1 MAPKLEIIL
10 ISTVKGV
17 ISMKRILLIAL
28 PVTAAVIISIFLLM
42 LPGIDDYTT
51 SGKLPLQGL
60 EGEVR
65 VVRDEKGMAYLYASS
80 REDALR
86 AQGFLTAQDR
96 LFQMEL
102 SRLMSQGR
110 ISELAGEQARE
121 LDIRMRTLG
130 FYRAAKKHASIL
142 SPESTK
148 FFQSYVDGVNEF
160 IHNYPEDHQRA
171 FSLAGLEVRPW
182 TVEDSL
188 AIMYYM
194 GWITSANVHSEII
207 GQMIIDAVGEK
218 LYREISPVNIN
229 PDDEGEPSIV
239 AVRHDRRPV
248 GIQDLQQHP
257 LLAGIMEDGVR
268 SRGLGSNNWAVN
280 GTRTGMGMPIVANDP
295 HLETT
300 LMPGPMYPIGIFTED
315 VRMVGAVVPGI
326 PGIIVGRNNNIAM
339 GITNAYGDCQD
350 LYLETIDPSNPGS
363 YMEKGKP
370 VPFQVIRETILIRD
384 SRSVTGMREETISIR
399 KTKRGPV
406 VSTVLPGLK
415 SDHVLSLRW
424 APYEAMKEETGIER
438 IMDVSSVSEL
448 RDVLSRVTPI
458 ALNFVMADTDGNIAW
473 QTTGQLPIR
482 RGRDGSL
489 PAPVPDRDDWIG
501 WIPKD
506 EMPHRVNPDKG
517 WVGTSNHKAIKRD
530 YPYYY
535 SSYFSSSFRYRRLK
549 ELMSEHPEQ
558 DWKKSWKFQRDNR
571 NKLAEEMAPVFAE
584 ILMKREDTRDLGD
597 ILLRWD
603 NHDRARETAPA
614 LFQMLLR
621 RLVYLTFRDKLGEEL
636 TGTMLDVDYYW
647 KERFLRMF
655 QDPDNQ
661 WFDDRSTAR
670 RENRDD
676 LILQA
681 VDHVKKETGERTGK
695 KATMVEWGDIHT
707 MYYMHPIGRS
717 GILKTLLGKGPV
729 EMSGS
734 NETLYRA
741 LYRYSDPY
749 KVRYSAALRMVADL
763 SDPDRV
769 AAVLS
774 CGVTDRLFHPHASDQ
789 IRAYHSG
796 TPVFWWF
803 SDTAVSRHG
812 KVIYHL
818 VPAPDGSGDDS

>member
-1 MAPKLEIIL
+1 MTPLLEVNL
-10 ISTVKGV
+10 YSTTKGA

-28 PVTAAVIISIFLLM
+28 PVIAAVIISVFLLM

-60 EGEVR
+60 EDEVR
-65 VVRDEKGMAYLYASS
+65 IVRDEKGMAYIYASS

-86 AQGFLTAQDR
+86 AQGFVTAQDR

-130 FYRAAKKHASIL
+130 FYRAAKKHASLL
-142 SPESTK
+142 SPESKT
-148 FFQSYVDGVNEF
+148 FFQSYVDGINQF
-160 IHNYPEDHQRA
+160 IRNYPEDHQLA

-188 AIMYYM
+188 AVIYYM
-194 GWITSANVHSEII
+194 GWITSANIHSEII

-229 PDDEGEPSIV
+229 PDDEGEPSLV
-239 AVRHDRRPV
+239 ASRNRGMAPGLGNLER
-248 GIQDLQQHP
+248 HP
-257 LLAGIMEDGVR
+257 LLAGILEDHSR
-268 SRGLGSNNWAVN
+268 ARGLGSNNWALS
-280 GTRTGMGMPIVANDP
+280 GTRSGRGMPVLANDP

-300 LMPGPMYPIGIFTED
+300 LMPGPFHPVGIITD
-315 VRMVGAVVPGI
+315 RIRMVGGSI
-326 PGIIVGRNNNIAM
+326 PGMPGFILGRNENIAL

-350 LYLETIDPSNPGS
+350 LYRETIDPSNPDN
-363 YMEKGKP
+363 YMEKGES
-370 VPFQVIRETILIRD
+370 VPFQVIREKLLIRD
-384 SRSVTGMREETISIR
+384 SKSETGMREETISIR

-406 VSTVLPGLK
+406 VSSVLPGLET
-415 SDHVLSLRW
+415 DYVLSLRW
-424 APYEAMKEETGIER
+424 APYEAMNDEIGLEK
-438 IMDVSSVSEL
+438 IMDVRSVSEM
-448 RDVLSRVTPI
+448 REVLSRVTPV

-473 QTTGQLPIR
+473 QTTGSLPIR

-489 PAPVPDRDDWIG
+489 PAPVPEKDDWTG
-501 WIPKD
+501 WIPKE
-506 EMPHRVNPDKG
+506 EMPHSVNPEKG
-517 WVGTSNHKAIKRD
+517 WVGTCNHMTVKRD

-558 DWKKSWKFQRDNR
+558 EWKESWDFQRDAKNM
-571 NKLAEEMAPVFAE
+571 LAEEMAPVFAE
-584 ILMKREDTRDLGD
+584 VLLKSEATRELGD
-597 ILLRWD
+597 ILLNWD
-603 NHDRARETAPA
+603 YHDRARETAPA

-621 RLVYLTFRDKLGEEL
+621 RLVYLTFRDELGEDV
-636 TGTMLDVDYYW
+636 TGTLLDVNYYW
-647 KERFLRMF
+647 KERFLLMF
-655 QDPDNQ
+655 RDRNNH

-676 LILQA
+676 LIRQA
-681 VDHVKKETGERTGK
+681 LDHVIEETEKRTGK
-695 KATMVEWGDIHT
+695 KANMVEWGDIHT
-707 MYYMHPIGRS
+707 MYYIHPIGRS
-717 GILKTLLGKGPV
+717 GLLKSLLGKGPF

-749 KVRYSAALRMVADL
+749 SVKYSAALRMVADL
-763 SDPDRV
+763 SDPNRV

-789 IRAYHSG
+789 ARDYHSG
-796 TPVFWWF
+796 GHVFWWF
-803 SDTAVSRHG
+803 SDTAISEHAG
-812 KVIYHL
+812 ATYYL
-818 VPAPDGSGDDS
+818 VPATEDRGDDS